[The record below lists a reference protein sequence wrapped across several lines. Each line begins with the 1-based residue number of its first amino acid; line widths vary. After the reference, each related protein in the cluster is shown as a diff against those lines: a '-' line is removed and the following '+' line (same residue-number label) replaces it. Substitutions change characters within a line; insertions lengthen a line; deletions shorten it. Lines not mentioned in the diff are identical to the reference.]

1 MDVAEFN
8 IKADLKILE
17 LSFIYNNDMRIKGK
31 SCVWKDVYLLSEAIK
46 VVNDEITDT
55 DCIESIISALDCKY
69 QLSDI
74 RPRVDGGISYMTIDP
89 ATICNVFTVY
99 G

>member
-1 MDVAEFN
+1 MDVVDFN
-8 IKADLKILE
+8 IKADLKILQ
-17 LSFIYNNDMRIKGK
+17 LAFQYNTDIREKGN

-46 VVNDEITDT
+46 VVNDEITDS

-69 QLSDI
+69 KLSDI